1 VQLCNRPIVPVPDNE
16 IVRFHVLQGC
26 SIVAKPKNTKLPA
39 PSAPKTR
46 VSFTID
52 AGLYRRFRIAAAES
66 DMTESQLFEWLV
78 TELLSGVHSRGV
90 PDRLRLAAGQ
100 GSGSEPF
107 DPPATVSIPR
117 SSATITNRIGA
128 IVRSSGMPVDD
139 ALECL
144 CSDPDQR

>member
-1 VQLCNRPIVPVPDNE
+1 
-16 IVRFHVLQGC
+16 
-26 SIVAKPKNTKLPA
+26 
-39 PSAPKTR
+39 
-46 VSFTID
+46 
-52 AGLYRRFRIAAAES
+52 
-66 DMTESQLFEWLV
+66 MTESQLFEWLV

-100 GSGSEPF
+100 GSGFEPI

-117 SSATITNRIGA
+117 SSAAITNRIGA

-144 CSDPDQR
+144 NPDLDQR

>member
-1 VQLCNRPIVPVPDNE
+1 M
-16 IVRFHVLQGC
+16 
-26 SIVAKPKNTKLPA
+26 AKPKNTKLPA

-46 VSFTID
+46 ASFTID

-100 GSGSEPF
+100 GSGSESI
-107 DPPATVSIPR
+107 DPPPTVSIPR
-117 SSATITNRIGA
+117 SSATITNRIGQ
-128 IVRSSGMPVDD
+128 IVRSSGLPIDT

-144 CSDPDQR
+144 GSDPDQR